1 MSSGSARGRKNSMR
15 VVLPQSLSSYQREIS
30 EPISCVKEDQFPHRE
45 LFMLDKAYCLA
56 WVHTYSGLSKNR
68 MHSIESQCLSIWQ
81 YCHVLPLY
89 KQKETS
95 ECKKWN
101 DIHTSSDYNV
111 YGMIRN
117 FTTDCTSNNK
127 RYPATD
133 YYKHLV
139 VMATVQKMQM
149 TRLIF

>member
-1 MSSGSARGRKNSMR
+1 MR

-30 EPISCVKEDQFPHRE
+30 EPIFCVKEDQFPHRE

-68 MHSIESQCLSIWQ
+68 MCSVESQRLSIWR
-81 YCHVLPLY
+81 YCPILPLY
-89 KQKETS
+89 KQK
-95 ECKKWN
+95 KWASLANEN
-101 DIHTSSDYNV
+101 DIYTSSDYDV
-111 YGMIRN
+111 YGTIIH

-127 RYPATD
+127 HYPVTD
-133 YYKHLV
+133 YHKHLV
-139 VMATVQKMQM
+139 VMATVQKMPM